1 METSSSSALTAR
13 IERHIL
19 DTIKTANLTS
29 GMTIPSE
36 VQTVKELQIS
46 RGVVRE
52 AYRSLESLG
61 LIEIKSGKRPI
72 IKDPDPESLTKFLDF
87 HRDIGHFSIDAI
99 LEAARGIELSAVQLA
114 VQRANDDERKELNN
128 IFLDLEKNVEK
139 SFAFILT
146 LKKLHETIISISA
159 NPVYTLFFQ
168 ALYAQL
174 STNLT
179 EALLSLSKKEKKKL
193 LKMHKNIVNAFND
206 KKSADSAYA
215 FIEYADTLK
224 EILLN
229 PKDTDE

>member
-1 METSSSSALTAR
+1 
-13 IERHIL
+13 
-19 DTIKTANLTS
+19 
-29 GMTIPSE
+29 MTIPSE

-139 SFAFILT
+139 SFAFTLT

-159 NPVYTLFFQ
+159 NPVYTLFFH

-174 STNLT
+174 NTNLT